1 MPASVKHR
9 LPRLDDA
16 VERHLR
22 TDVTPLKVDQTI
34 GQALEQIR
42 SRQQGGRIIYF
53 YVVDDDGRLQ
63 GVVPTRLLLL
73 SPLDQKLAD
82 VMIRKVMTLPRTATV
97 MDACEIFVFH
107 KFLALPVVDEQKR
120 LLGVVDI
127 ELYTDEI
134 TDLAQRTSYED
145 LFQLIGV
152 RALRSHGATPLKAFG
167 QRFPWLI
174 CNIVGGILAAFLTG
188 AFQET
193 LDHLVVLAL
202 FIPVVLTL
210 AEAVGIQSV
219 SLALQTL
226 HEPNVGWR
234 QILGTLRRELWTGLL
249 LGFATGPIVGLVAW
263 IWKQQ
268 PNIAWTILL
277 SISLTMTAS
286 AMIGMALPLIL
297 HLFKRDPRVA
307 AGPVALVFADLTTLF
322 LYFGLSTLFLM

>member
-1 MPASVKHR
+1 MTASVKHR

-120 LLGVVDI
+120 LMGVVDI

-152 RALRSHGATPLKAFG
+152 RALRSHEATPLNAFR
-167 QRFPWLI
+167 QRFPWLA

-188 AFQET
+188 AFQKT

-226 HEPNVGWR
+226 HEPNIGWR
-234 QILGTLRRELWTGLL
+234 QILGTLKRELSTGLL

-263 IWKQQ
+263 IWKRQ
-268 PNIAWTILL
+268 PTIASTILL
-277 SISLTMTAS
+277 SISLTMAAS

-297 HLFKRDPRVA
+297 HLLKRDPRVA
-307 AGPVALVFADLTTLF
+307 AGPVALVLADLTTLF